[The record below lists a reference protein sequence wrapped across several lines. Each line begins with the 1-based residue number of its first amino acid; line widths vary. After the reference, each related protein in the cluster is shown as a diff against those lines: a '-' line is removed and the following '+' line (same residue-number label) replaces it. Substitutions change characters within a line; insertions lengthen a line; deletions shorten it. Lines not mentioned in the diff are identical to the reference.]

1 MSWLVRSLVDPFTMT
16 LANVFTLNR
25 VPRGRRGR
33 SSMGMGHSRGQG
45 MLEYALIIALVAVVV
60 IAALV
65 LLGPQIAGIFNQVN
79 NNL

>member
-1 MSWLVRSLVDPFTMT
+1 MNWLVRSLVDPCTVA
-16 LANVFTLNR
+16 LANVFTLDR

-33 SSMGMGHSRGQG
+33 SMGMGQSRGQG

-79 NNL
+79 NNI